1 MVRKS
6 CPLPLVASFALL
18 GVGLSPDVA
27 QGAVLQCIPREL
39 IFERLKQQESEVP
52 AYVGVTSTGS
62 LFEVLVAPDGTW
74 TAFFTF
80 PDGLTCPVATG
91 EGWRP
96 VPTTEDDPAA

>member
-6 CPLPLVASFALL
+6 WPLPLVASFALL
-18 GVGLSPDVA
+18 GMGLSPDVA

-39 IFERLKQQESEVP
+39 IFERLKQQDGEVP
-52 AYVGVTSTGS
+52 AHAGVASNGA
-62 LFEVLVAPDGTW
+62 LFEVTVSPDGTW